1 MGYPSGSGSFA
12 VLESFPPV
20 AIRKNA
26 TTEEKEVA
34 IAFIKML
41 LSYDTQKSMSSDTNF
56 FLSVRSDVLEE
67 QIQSVD
73 SQSYPYV
80 SGFEQRRLGD
90 LADYEK
96 DSKLMYSLIE
106 SAHVKRGLS
115 KELSDVLAEEFSLFF
130 NDEIDEKTLID
141 HLENRVGMYISEKQ

>member
-1 MGYPSGSGSFA
+1 M
-12 VLESFPPV
+12 LESFPPV
-20 AIRKNA
+20 AIKKNA

>member
-1 MGYPSGSGSFA
+1 M
-12 VLESFPPV
+12 LESFPPV

-26 TTEEKEVA
+26 TTEEKKVA

-41 LSYDTQKSMSSDTNF
+41 LSCDTQKSMSSDTNF

-130 NDEIDEKTLID
+130 NDEIDDKTLID